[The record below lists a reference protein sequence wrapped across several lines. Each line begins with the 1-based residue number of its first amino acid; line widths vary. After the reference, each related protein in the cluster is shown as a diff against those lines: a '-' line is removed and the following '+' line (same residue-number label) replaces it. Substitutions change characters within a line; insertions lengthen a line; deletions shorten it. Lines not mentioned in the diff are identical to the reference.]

1 MVLGNLL
8 QSSYQFVDAYWI
20 GRISQEAVS
29 AVAISGSI
37 AFLIISLGM
46 GFSMAG
52 TILVAQYVGAKN
64 KKMVDFV
71 SAQTLFA
78 VSVFSIFLSILG
90 IFASESIL
98 SIMGVEQKVMD
109 LAVPY
114 LQTTFAGLLFVFV
127 FSMFQSLMRGVGEAN
142 LPTKIIA
149 GTAIANLII
158 DPLFIMGWGPIP
170 AFGPMGAALATLI
183 TQGVAAII
191 GIYILLK

>member
-1 MVLGNLL
+1 M
-8 QSSYQFVDAYWI
+8 
-20 GRISQEAVS
+20 
-29 AVAISGSI
+29 AISGSI